1 MDKISNTTDVDL
13 LFLTNPTFNT
23 CLSERNKNKID
34 DKINNKDEINNY
46 KKRIFLLT
54 KDFLKNKPCDDETLN
69 NVFNNYASAC
79 IKYLKFKDALKIIQ
93 EDHIDYKTNK
103 KPKSTNL
110 KTNVKTDIKNGNIL
124 IMNTPEQKADISKFA
139 NYKNTSKKTLILPKV
154 RDISYN

>member
-1 MDKISNTTDVDL
+1 MNKISNTTDVDL

-110 KTNVKTDIKNGNIL
+110 KTNVKTNITTGNIL

>member
-23 CLSERNKNKID
+23 SLSERNKNKID

-69 NVFNNYASAC
+69 NVFNNYASVC
-79 IKYLKFKDALKIIQ
+79 IKYLKFKDALKVIQ

-103 KPKSTNL
+103 KTKSTDI
-110 KTNVKTDIKNGNIL
+110 KTNVKTNITTGNIL

-139 NYKNTSKKTLILPKV
+139 NYKNTSKKTLILPKL

>member
-23 CLSERNKNKID
+23 SLSERNKNKID

-54 KDFLKNKPCDDETLN
+54 KDFLKNKPCDDETVN
-69 NVFNNYASAC
+69 TVFNNYASTC

-103 KPKSTNL
+103 KNPLTHN
-110 KTNVKTDIKNGNIL
+110 KTNVKTDIKSGNIL

-139 NYKNTSKKTLILPKV
+139 NYKNTSKKTLILPKL